1 MTKDELG
8 KVSFTFESSLSME
21 HEHCT
26 VYCNKEYGFSFCS
39 HTKKKKNGDF
49 GRSYRHY
56 LYQDKVYKSIDK
68 FLEAIKD
75 VEFKGK
81 EKTE

>member
-1 MTKDELG
+1 MNKMTKEELI
-8 KVSFTFESSLSME
+8 KIPFTFGSSLSMA

-26 VYCNKEYGFSFCS
+26 VHHNKEYGFSFCT
-39 HTKKKKNGDF
+39 HTKKKANGDF

-56 LYQDKVYKSIDK
+56 MYQNKVYKSLDK

-75 VEFKGK
+75 VEFKG
-81 EKTE
+81 